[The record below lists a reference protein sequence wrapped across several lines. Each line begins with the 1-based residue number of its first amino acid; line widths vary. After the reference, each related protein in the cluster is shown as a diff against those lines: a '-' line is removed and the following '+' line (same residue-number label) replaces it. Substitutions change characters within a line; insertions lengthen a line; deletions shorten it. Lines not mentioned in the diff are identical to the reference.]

1 MAGPVWND
9 SNLFATTPIASEEK
23 KLNSSVHFSLAKLN
37 ESVHIFPHEPNG
49 SEIGE

>member
-1 MAGPVWND
+1 MILIYRRN
-9 SNLFATTPIASEEK
+9 PILQVGK
-23 KLNSSVHFSLAKLN
+23 KVLNRSVHFSLAKLN